1 MVGEKITYAGNYIRF
16 LWSLVVDSPCVGLL
30 SWMLLHHKLIILTFD
45 NDLWVH
51 ENNLSK
57 QWSSEGS

>member
-1 MVGEKITYAGNYIRF
+1 MVGEEVTYTGNYIRF
-16 LWSLVVDSPCVGLL
+16 LWSLVVHSPCVRLF
-30 SWMLLHHKLIILTFD
+30 SRMLLHHKLIILTFD

-57 QWSSEGS
+57 RWSSEGS